1 MYEPASMVKV
11 REVGAVTVT
20 VINPETAALYVD
32 VPPSVALTVQVPVF
46 VALAVSVEPEI
57 VQF

>member
-1 MYEPASMVKV
+1 MVNV

-20 VINPETAALYVD
+20 VINAETAALYVD